1 MENRREAE
9 QQDDTIDIGRY
20 AAIIR
25 ANLWKIVGF
34 SLLVGVATL
43 ALLFLKPNIYLA
55 SATIAPPKENKKQ
68 NPAFGV
74 LSSFG
79 VDVGGATDVEDLE
92 VLFRSDDLTVR
103 VFHKHNLWPIVLP
116 DRFDPKTGMTRT
128 GWVDRIFHGNREKP
142 PGDWDAIKIAKDWLA
157 VRTNK
162 KLGTVSIS
170 FESPSPE
177 GSADIVRYYLD
188 EAKSRLQEEA
198 FERASQNKKF
208 IEQQIG
214 KTPDALTRE
223 RLYSLFGQEVERE
236 MLARNREQFGFQVID
251 SPRNPDRKFKPQ
263 RSRIAIVAATLSFFF
278 GCAYFI
284 MRDKHRK
291 NGSTPA
297 AENVVGSPPSRI

>member
-1 MENRREAE
+1 MEYQREVE
-9 QQDDTIDIGRY
+9 HQEDTIDLSLY

-25 ANLWKIVGF
+25 ANLWKIMGF
-34 SLLVGVATL
+34 SLFVGVATL
-43 ALLFLKPNIYLA
+43 LLLFLQPNIYMA
-55 SATIAPPKENKKQ
+55 SATITPPKENKKQ

-79 VDVGGATDVEDLE
+79 MDIGGATDVEDLE

-103 VFHKHNLWPIVLP
+103 VFHKYNLWPIVMP
-116 DRFDPKTGMTRT
+116 DRFDPKTGMIRT
-128 GWVDRIFHGNREKP
+128 GWVDRIFRENREKH

-162 KLGTVSIS
+162 KLGTVNIS

-214 KTPDALTRE
+214 RTPDALTKE

-251 SPRNPDRKFKPQ
+251 SPRVPDKKYRP
-263 RSRIAIVAATLSFFF
+263 RRGRGAVAATVLSFTIF
-278 GCAYFI
+278 CWYFLL
-284 MRDKHRK
+284 RGRK
-291 NGSTPA
+291 RGNA
-297 AENVVGSPPSRI
+297 